1 MINQNNRLHQPT
13 VKKKQRS
20 MAAAL
25 PGSNLGKGL
34 GVSFIGLLSVFSL
47 LIPLPARSE
56 AFPIEVGIVQRFG
69 EELSDEITITSPD
82 STPLTVTIEEEG
94 TTQTLKTDR
103 LTLEIKAVP
112 LAKPKVRERLILS
125 DHATFETAENS
136 AKTWEKRGLIV
147 EITQPGRW
155 QVWAKPEVYHSLLL
169 RRLLLENL
177 QREGYQTPYL
187 ETEVLEELVEV
198 SFVVDEKRYRPKTL
212 EIHHQTEQMS
222 VDASEVPRRLYPGH
236 LRLQPNSYGNYT
248 LVNIVPV
255 ESYLRGVVPHEI
267 GPKAPLEAVKAQA
280 IIARTY
286 ALRNLHRFEADDYQ
300 ICANTHCQVYWGLSD
315 TNERSD
321 RAIQE
326 TAQQVLTYEGQLV
339 DALYSSTTGGVT
351 AFFSD
356 IWDGRQRPY
365 LRSVVDSAQAV
376 WDLDKRP
383 LSDERNFRAFIN
395 QQQGFNETGS
405 RAFRWQRESSLEEL
419 TEDLQKYL
427 TRLNHPL
434 AEKMTAIEKMAITAR
449 SRSGRILAMNV
460 DTDQGTITLEKTEVR
475 SAFEPPRSTLFY
487 LNPVRD
493 SDNKLQGYEFVG
505 GGFGHGVGLSQMG
518 AHYLAQQG
526 WSAQEILS
534 FYYPKTEMIPLEEAI
549 MQVST
554 P

>member
-1 MINQNNRLHQPT
+1 MINQNNRLHRLT
-13 VKKKQRS
+13 VKKKQHS
-20 MAAAL
+20 MAAAI

-34 GVSFIGLLSVFSL
+34 GVSLIGLLSAFSL
-47 LIPLPARSE
+47 LMPLPARSE

-82 STPLTVTIEEEG
+82 STPLTVTVEKEG

-112 LAKPKVRERLILS
+112 LVKPKVRERLILS
-125 DHATFETAENS
+125 DHATFETAESS

-147 EITQPGRW
+147 EVTQPGRW

-187 ETEVLEELVEV
+187 ETEVLEEVVEV
-198 SFVVDEKRYRPKTL
+198 SFVIDEKRYRPETL
-212 EIHHQTEQMS
+212 EIHHQTEQVS

-286 ALRNLHRFEADDYQ
+286 ALRNLHRFQADDYQ

-365 LRSVVDSAQAV
+365 LRSVVDSAQSV
-376 WDLDKRP
+376 WNLDKRP
-383 LSDERNFRAFIN
+383 LSDESNFRAFIN

-405 RAFRWQRESSLEEL
+405 RAFRWERESSLEEL

-449 SRSGRILAMNV
+449 SRSGRILAMKV

-487 LNPVRD
+487 LNPVRN

-505 GGFGHGVGLSQMG
+505 GGFGHGVGLSQIG
-518 AHYLAQQG
+518 AHSLAQQG

-534 FYYPKTEMIPLEEAI
+534 FYYPKTEIIPLEEAI
-549 MQVST
+549 TQLRT